1 MRGTRCLYNNS
12 RTALYRVF
20 ISPFDKV
27 EALIRRSA
35 LAHPASRILPPV
47 LSPPM
52 QSFARHASL
61 IRRFRKPNTSVT
73 SNSPANSQAAGRLP
87 ADHLIRDRQILVVDE
102 DNKLTGPHNT
112 HRVLE
117 SLDLD
122 TQSLRMVSR
131 PPPNPTGDQ
140 PRFAICR
147 VIDKRLEK
155 EREREQEK
163 TRKETA
169 RRLARVK
176 ELELNWAI
184 ASHDLGHKMRQL
196 KGFLEKGY
204 KVDVIFAKKK
214 GSRVATREEAE
225 ALVQAVRDTVAEV
238 RGAKEWKEAEGQ
250 PPKFMRL
257 FLDAPASA
265 KAPSKYSA
273 VDSKSSESSEP
284 SEN

>member
-1 MRGTRCLYNNS
+1 MSGTRCLYNYS
-12 RTALYRVF
+12 RATLYRVF
-20 ISPFDKV
+20 VSPFEKV
-27 EALIRRSA
+27 EALARRSA
-35 LAHPASRILPPV
+35 LAHPAPRTLPPV

-52 QSFARHASL
+52 QSFARHAAL
-61 IRRFRKPNTSVT
+61 IHRPRKPSR
-73 SNSPANSQAAGRLP
+73 SAEPEPKAARRLP
-87 ADHLIRDRQILVVDE
+87 FDEMIRDRQILVVDE

-112 HRVLE
+112 SRVLQ

-140 PRFAICR
+140 PRYAICR

-155 EREREQEK
+155 EREKEQEK
-163 TRKETA
+163 AKKETA
-169 RRLARVK
+169 RRLARIK

-204 KVDVIFAKKK
+204 KVDVIFAKKR
-214 GSRVATREEAE
+214 GSRVATLDEAE
-225 ALVQAVRDTVAEV
+225 ALVKAVRDVVAEV

-250 PPKFMRL
+250 PPKVMRL
-257 FLDAPASA
+257 YLEAPPSA
-265 KAPSKYSA
+265 KAPSKSSA
-273 VDSKSSESSEP
+273 VNSEP